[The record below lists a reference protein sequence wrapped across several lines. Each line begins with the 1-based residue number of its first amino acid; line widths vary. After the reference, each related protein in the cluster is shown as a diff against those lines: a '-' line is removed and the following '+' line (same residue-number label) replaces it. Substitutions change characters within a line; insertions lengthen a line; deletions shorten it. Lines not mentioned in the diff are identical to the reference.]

1 MAKVSL
7 IQAAAKF
14 ISRKKIGD
22 EFSTDEIREYI
33 KANSDTNAKDGSIR
47 RGVSHFVTGNV
58 LENPRKGVY
67 KVALSGTA
75 EELATLASNSQRY
88 RSRLIAKD
96 IVEEAIMKRD
106 KGCIYCGD
114 LMDLVDHVNTRK
126 AGTIG
131 LTNLEDGAACCKRC
145 NNEKEHISVKEFI
158 IKQLTEKII
167 SFDRT
172 GNLEL
177 QALARDLEKCVKF
190 LNR

>member
-7 IQAAAKF
+7 NQAAAKF
-14 ISRKKIGD
+14 IFRKKIGA
-22 EFSTDEIREYI
+22 EFSIDEIREYI

-47 RGVSHFVTGNV
+47 RGVSHFVTGKV

-75 EELATLASNSQRY
+75 EELATLARNSQRY
-88 RSRLIAKD
+88 RSRFIAKD
-96 IVEEAIMKRD
+96 KVEEAIMRRD

-145 NNEKEHISVKEFI
+145 NNEKEHVSVKEFI
-158 IKQLTEKII
+158 TKQLTEKII
-167 SFDRT
+167 AFYRT
-172 GNLEL
+172 KNSEL
-177 QALARDLEKCVKF
+177 QALARDLERCVKF